1 MQYQSLEPDSLKSL
15 GVNNT
20 PSFGAGADV
29 SFFATTSFLYTLFFV
44 AIIGASFYRY
54 MVAGIL
60 RMQASDTAIRQSNDI
75 IKKTTLGLL
84 GVFSLFL
91 ILVTFNKDLVTGD
104 VGLSGLASRGITN
117 TSVATTPVAG
127 SGSGSGSVSASC
139 LTKDLILQKLQSG
152 NVCAGTT
159 CAALTGCS
167 YQQYLPI
174 IEANTFGDS
183 QLKKMIIVTMCRES
197 KARPDASNKNP
208 NGTYDCGLMQIN
220 QPTPCETNPPA
231 SSQEANIKL
240 GIQKM
245 KQKLS
250 GASQTYANVPA
261 LGGAFASYNCCAN
274 GTIPNSPSADCTQA
288 AGFPLTV
295 PKWVCPINPG
305 DSTYNMCVVKNY
317 ACDLTTCMGQL

>member
-1 MQYQSLEPDSLKSL
+1 MEYKSLEPDSLKSL
-15 GVNNT
+15 GVNNAPT
-20 PSFGAGADV
+20 FGGGTDV

-104 VGLSGLASRGITN
+104 VGLSSLASRGVTN
-117 TSVATTPVAG
+117 TSVATTPIAG

-139 LTKDLILQKLQSG
+139 ATKDTLLQKLQSG
-152 NVCAGTT
+152 NVCAGTSCT
-159 CAALTGCS
+159 ALTGCP
-167 YQQYLPI
+167 YQQFLPI

-183 QLKKMIIVTMCRES
+183 QLKKMIIVTMCKES
-197 KARPDASNKNP
+197 KANPNAKNTNP
-208 NGTYDCGLMQIN
+208 NGTYDCGLMQVN
-220 QPTPCETNPPA
+220 QTTPCEVNPSGA
-231 SSQEANIKL
+231 SQEANIKL
-240 GIQKM
+240 GIQRM
-245 KQKLS
+245 KQKIS
-250 GASQTYANVPA
+250 GASQTYPNVPA

-274 GTIPNSPSADCTQA
+274 GTIPNAPSDDCNQA
-288 AGFPLTV
+288 SGFPLIT
-295 PKWVCPINPG
+295 KWVCPINPG
-305 DSTYNMCVVKNY
+305 AGTYNMCVVKNY
-317 ACDLTTCMGQL
+317 ACDLTTCMNQL